1 MDILTVLKI
10 IGLVLQ
16 LIASGLSESQAVE
29 KASAMVGVSES
40 FIRKIIYDIFV
51 ANNSMV
57 QYGTKIISI
66 IQL

>member
-16 LIASGLSESQAVE
+16 LIASGLSESQALE

-40 FIRKIIYDIFV
+40 FIRKIIKNINIHLLV
-51 ANNSMV
+51 ENK
-57 QYGTKIISI
+57 TI
-66 IQL
+66 

>member
-29 KASAMVGVSES
+29 KVSSMVGVSES
-40 FIRKIIYDIFV
+40 FIKRIIKNI
-51 ANNSMV
+51 N
-57 QYGTKIISI
+57 
-66 IQL
+66 

>member
-1 MDILTVLKI
+1 MDILIVLKI

-40 FIRKIIYDIFV
+40 FIKKIIKNI
-51 ANNSMV
+51 N
-57 QYGTKIISI
+57 
-66 IQL
+66 